1 MDEENVHTIQEVV
14 KKNFQNVY
22 DIEIDLTKESSKI
35 ADNFSDAFIK
45 LNSIPNKDEYN
56 VTLTLTFSG
65 CLAAGPIGEEDQ
77 GLFLQR
83 NMKNLSLEN
92 IFENTFE
99 TSDLWPIFIIQIKD
113 MNNNIVDRR
122 RIREF
127 EEHTTICGNS
137 GQRYNYYKS
146 CDETKLTQVSYN
158 LGMFGSLFDYFRIKF
173 SLQLFFSIPVLSFTI
188 GLKYGSLDHPP
199 NCLISNVEN
208 FFINSLRNSLNISV
222 QLRIN
227 AKLRCSGNNLDILLC
242 NNLEP
247 CKDQK
252 TCDALR
258 EKYENYCFNKTNISD
273 GCVKFFEEYYSV
285 VGPLSRIDEKMVNY
299 CSSKNDYVSLF
310 PSGNDAEICGCHLP
324 DVFYD
329 NFEEN
334 VSKYFYFKPEVFGE
348 KKYCLFPFCVT
359 SKIPNESIGKGGC
372 KNPLCIEILDFNND
386 GSFSRTDITIAQ
398 GNKCN
403 FSEKKQETFQSKFP
417 SALKI
422 FDNLDSFKIKIIVAV
437 FVLIV
442 ISVTLFLILFLRKI
456 FQSSKKRVR

>member
-1 MDEENVHTIQEVV
+1 MNEENVYTIQEVV
-14 KKNFQNVY
+14 NKNFKNVY
-22 DIEIDLTKESSKI
+22 DIDIDLTKESSKI
-35 ADNFSDAFIK
+35 ADNFSDAFII
-45 LNSIPNKDEYN
+45 LDSIPNKDEYN

-65 CLAAGPIGEEDQ
+65 CFAAGPISEEGQ
-77 GLFLQR
+77 ELFLRR

-92 IFENTFE
+92 TENIE
-99 TSDLWPIFIIQIKD
+99 NTSDLWPIFIIQIKD
-113 MNNNIVDRR
+113 MNNIVVDKR

-127 EEHTTICGNS
+127 EEQTVTCENS
-137 GQRYNYYKS
+137 GQRYDYYKS
-146 CDETKLTQVSYN
+146 CDESRLIQVSYD
-158 LGMFGSLFDYFRIKF
+158 LGMFRSLFDYFRIKF
-173 SLQLFFSIPVLSFTI
+173 SLQLFFSIPVLSFTV
-188 GLKYGSLDHPP
+188 GLKYGSLDYPP
-199 NCLISNVEN
+199 NCLLSNSDN
-208 FFINSLRNSLNISV
+208 FIINSLKNNLNISV
-222 QLRIN
+222 QLSIN

-258 EKYENYCFNKTNISD
+258 EKYEDHCFNETNISD
-273 GCVKFFEEYYSV
+273 GCVKFFEEYYNV

-299 CSSKNDYVSLF
+299 CSAKNDYVSLF

-324 DVFYD
+324 DAFYD

-334 VSKYFYFKPEVFGE
+334 VSKYFYFNPEVFGE

-372 KNPLCIEILDFNND
+372 KNPICIEILDFNND
-386 GSFSRTDITIAQ
+386 GSFSRTDIIIAQ

-403 FSEKKQETFQSKFP
+403 FNEKKQETPQSNFLR
-417 SALKI
+417 ALKI
-422 FDNLDSFKIKIIVAV
+422 FENLDSFNIKIIVVV

-442 ISVTLFLILFLRKI
+442 VSVTLYLILFLRKI
-456 FQSSKKRVR
+456 FQRSKRRVR